1 MGHGSYRRIPW
12 RSCFLSILKKFV
24 VSCYNP
30 FHPLVWFYGNK
41 DDGNL
46 KTILCGF
53 QTLIFLNRTFFRESN
68 LWNSSKPP
76 SSDPN
81 REKKKMKAGD
91 RKAGGRVKMAE
102 SLEYRQKYRDLL
114 DKAQN
119 ECPPPDESKEK
130 NKRGRTKR
138 SKARNLRLQK
148 LGKFFIRSSKPCDY

>member
-1 MGHGSYRRIPW
+1 
-12 RSCFLSILKKFV
+12 
-24 VSCYNP
+24 
-30 FHPLVWFYGNK
+30 
-41 DDGNL
+41 
-46 KTILCGF
+46 
-53 QTLIFLNRTFFRESN
+53 
-68 LWNSSKPP
+68 
-76 SSDPN
+76 
-81 REKKKMKAGD
+81 MKAGD

-148 LGKFFIRSSKPCDY
+148 LGKFFICSSKPCDY